1 MCATH
6 SLIKVNICFL
16 KLFEIPP
23 IHYQVITQTRVLC
36 VKNKGPTAL
45 EKMMIELWFMYTT
58 HSLIEVNICAKL
70 FENPPIHDQVIARTR
85 V

>member
-6 SLIKVNICFL
+6 GLIKVNIYA

-36 VKNKGPTAL
+36 VINKGPTTL
-45 EKMMIELWFMYTT
+45 KKMMIELWFMYTT

-70 FENPPIHDQVIARTR
+70 FENPPFHDQVIASTR